1 MVSSV
6 VILLTDTHNNNVLF
20 WLGGEA
26 KLTNT
31 KFYRRQIWYEYGDG
45 ESCVIS
51 FSLISYH
58 TSIFSFSVIFCESK
72 SASHVW
78 VSEQI
83 IYMGGQFAYSLFTLV
98 WTLNATWPPMLLV

>member
-20 WLGGEA
+20 WQGGGGGA
-26 KLTNT
+26 NLTNT

-45 ESCVIS
+45 ESCVNS
-51 FSLISYH
+51 FRLISYH
-58 TSIFSFSVIFCESK
+58 TSIFSFSVIFCESE

-78 VSEQI
+78 V
-83 IYMGGQFAYSLFTLV
+83 FR
-98 WTLNATWPPMLLV
+98 NK